1 MDVTDPGYIGRVR
14 IRNRIVMAPMI
25 SNLAQA
31 SGYTSEEHIAYLEER
46 AKGGTG
52 LIITEYTYINSIN
65 SRGSRNQLGAFSM
78 NMSPKLKRLTDRV
91 HMHDS
96 RIFMQ
101 LVHAGGKANAQIN
114 DVQSFAP
121 SATEYN
127 GQMAREMTVAEI
139 DSVTEDFVKAAKVA
153 ERSGFDGIEIHG
165 AHGYLVEE
173 FISPALNMRS
183 DNYGGSFEKR
193 MLFPQNIIDAI
204 RSETDIA
211 VGIRLSLLEYDK
223 DGYPPE
229 YGVRVAESLRNL
241 DYVHFSA
248 GRNAPP
254 GSSASFYS
262 EHTHIA
268 NMLPRK
274 PKITTIVVG
283 SITSRDDIDRVLKKS
298 DFVSVGRGH
307 LADPY
312 FAEKV
317 IEQRFPLRPC
327 IRCNQNC
334 RDLNYGEVRC
344 AVNPDL
350 GYELIMGR
358 HSAAMKGEVTIVG
371 GGIKGIEAALLA
383 ARSGLTVSLHEKG
396 ERIGGQLLEIT
407 DPYKK
412 RDFEALLGY
421 YESALLKSGVTVNL
435 NSNYREKGIYCL
447 PDVRYSRVDFH
458 DGISIDSN
466 VYQYQ
471 DYALE
476 FADRGHVVMS
486 LRSLHG
492 LDRGRSE
499 GFAAHARKKGIEFV
513 SHEGRTFDLSLIE
526 KDQYD
531 IRKAIVS
538 GREKIREYLMLAGNE
553 FL

>member
-14 IRNRIVMAPMI
+14 IKNRIVMAPMI

-52 LIITEYTYINSIN
+52 LIITEYTYVNSIN

-78 NMSPKLKRLTDRV
+78 NMSPKLKRITDRV
-91 HMHDS
+91 HMHDA

-114 DVQSFAP
+114 DVQNFAP
-121 SATEYN
+121 SAAEYN
-127 GQMAREMTVAEI
+127 GQVAREMTVAEI
-139 DSVTEDFVKAAKVA
+139 DSVTEDFVRAAKVA

-173 FISPALNMRS
+173 FISPALNTRS
-183 DNYGGSFEKR
+183 DNYGGTFEKR

-229 YGVRVAESLRNL
+229 YGLRVAESLKNL

-262 EHTHIA
+262 EHVHIA

-283 SITSRDDIDRVLKKS
+283 SITNRNDIDRVLEKS

-312 FAEKV
+312 FAKKV
-317 IEQRFPLRPC
+317 IEQRLPMRPC

-350 GYELIMGR
+350 GYELITGR
-358 HSAAMKGEVTIVG
+358 HPAAMKGEVTIVG

-383 ARSGLTVSLHEKG
+383 ARSGLTVSLYEKG

-412 RDFEALLGY
+412 RDFEALLSY
-421 YESALLKSGVTVNL
+421 YESALIKSGVTVNL
-435 NSNYREKGIYCL
+435 DSNYRENGIYCL
-447 PDVRYSRVDFH
+447 PDVRYDRVDFH

-471 DYALE
+471 DNALE

-499 GFAAHARKKGIEFV
+499 GFAALARKKGIEFV
-513 SHEGRTFDLSLIE
+513 SNEGRTFDLSLIE

-531 IRKAIVS
+531 IRKAIIS
-538 GREKIREYLMLAGNE
+538 GREKIREYIMLAGNE

>member
-14 IRNRIVMAPMI
+14 IKNRIVMAPMI

-52 LIITEYTYINSIN
+52 LIITEYTYVNSIN

-78 NMSPKLKRLTDRV
+78 NMSPKLKRITDRV
-91 HMHDS
+91 HMHDA

-114 DVQSFAP
+114 DVQNFAP
-121 SATEYN
+121 SAAEYN
-127 GQMAREMTVAEI
+127 GQVAREMTVAEI
-139 DSVTEDFVKAAKVA
+139 DSVTEDFVRAAKVA

-173 FISPALNMRS
+173 FISPALNTRS
-183 DNYGGSFEKR
+183 DNYGGTFEKQ

-229 YGVRVAESLRNL
+229 YGLRVAESLKNL

-262 EHTHIA
+262 EHVHIA

-283 SITSRDDIDRVLKKS
+283 SITNRNDIDRVLEKS

-312 FAEKV
+312 FAKKV
-317 IEQRFPLRPC
+317 IEQRLPMRPC

-350 GYELIMGR
+350 GYELITGR
-358 HSAAMKGEVTIVG
+358 HPAAMKGEVTIVG

-383 ARSGLTVSLHEKG
+383 ARSGLTVSLYEKG

-412 RDFEALLGY
+412 RDFEALLSY
-421 YESALLKSGVTVNL
+421 YESALIKSGVTVNL
-435 NSNYREKGIYCL
+435 DSNYRENGIYCL
-447 PDVRYSRVDFH
+447 PDVRYDRVDFH

-499 GFAAHARKKGIEFV
+499 GFAALARKMGIELV
-513 SHEGRTFDLSLIE
+513 SHEDRKFDLSLIE

-531 IRKAIVS
+531 IRKAIIS
-538 GREKIREYLMLAGNE
+538 GREKIREYIMLAGNE

>member
-14 IRNRIVMAPMI
+14 IKNRIVMAPMI

-52 LIITEYTYINSIN
+52 LIITEYTYVNSIN

-78 NMSPKLKRLTDRV
+78 NMSPKLKRITDRV
-91 HMHDS
+91 HMHDA

-114 DVQSFAP
+114 DVQNFAP
-121 SATEYN
+121 SAAEYN
-127 GQMAREMTVAEI
+127 GQVAREMTVAEI
-139 DSVTEDFVKAAKVA
+139 DSVTEDFVRAAKVA

-173 FISPALNMRS
+173 FISPALNTRS
-183 DNYGGSFEKR
+183 DNYGGTFEKR

-229 YGVRVAESLRNL
+229 YGLRVAESLKNL

-262 EHTHIA
+262 EHVHIA

-283 SITSRDDIDRVLKKS
+283 SITNRNDIDRVLEKS

-312 FAEKV
+312 FAKKV
-317 IEQRFPLRPC
+317 IEQRLPMRPC

-350 GYELIMGR
+350 GYELITGR
-358 HSAAMKGEVTIVG
+358 HPAAMKGEVTIVG

-383 ARSGLTVSLHEKG
+383 ARSGLTVSLYEKG

-412 RDFEALLGY
+412 RDFEALLSY
-421 YESALLKSGVTVNL
+421 YESALIKSGVTVNL
-435 NSNYREKGIYCL
+435 DSNYRENGIYCL
-447 PDVRYSRVDFH
+447 PDVRYDRVDFH

-499 GFAAHARKKGIEFV
+499 GFAALARKKGIEFV
-513 SHEGRTFDLSLIE
+513 SNEGRTFDLSLIE

-531 IRKAIVS
+531 IRKAIIS
-538 GREKIREYLMLAGNE
+538 GREKIREYIMLAGNE

>member
-1 MDVTDPGYIGRVR
+1 M
-14 IRNRIVMAPMI
+14 
-25 SNLAQA
+25 
-31 SGYTSEEHIAYLEER
+31 
-46 AKGGTG
+46 
-52 LIITEYTYINSIN
+52 
-65 SRGSRNQLGAFSM
+65 
-78 NMSPKLKRLTDRV
+78 
-91 HMHDS
+91 
-96 RIFMQ
+96 
-101 LVHAGGKANAQIN
+101 
-114 DVQSFAP
+114 
-121 SATEYN
+121 
-127 GQMAREMTVAEI
+127 
-139 DSVTEDFVKAAKVA
+139 
-153 ERSGFDGIEIHG
+153 
-165 AHGYLVEE
+165 
-173 FISPALNMRS
+173 
-183 DNYGGSFEKR
+183 
-193 MLFPQNIIDAI
+193 
-204 RSETDIA
+204 
-211 VGIRLSLLEYDK
+211 
-223 DGYPPE
+223 
-229 YGVRVAESLRNL
+229 AESLRNL

-262 EHTHIA
+262 EHIHIA

-283 SITSRDDIDRVLKKS
+283 SITNRNDIDRVLEKS

-317 IEQRFPLRPC
+317 IGQRLPLRPC

-350 GYELIMGR
+350 GYELITGR
-358 HSAAMKGEVTIVG
+358 RPAVLKGEVTIVG

-383 ARSGLTVSLHEKG
+383 SRSGLTVSMYEKG

-412 RDFEALLGY
+412 RDFEALLSY
-421 YESALLKSGVTVNL
+421 YESALIKSGVTVNL

-447 PDVRYSRVDFH
+447 PDVRYDRVDFH

-471 DYALE
+471 DHALE

-499 GFAAHARKKGIEFV
+499 GFAALARKKGIEFV
-513 SHEGRTFDLSLIE
+513 SHEDRKFDLSLIE

-531 IRKAIVS
+531 IRKAIIS